1 MELKTNY
8 EIGDFELV
16 YLVSENSD
24 EAKDFLYEK
33 YSPMIHK
40 EINRVKKLAYTLGI
54 DMADLTQEAMLAF
67 STAINNYN
75 DEEETKFLT
84 FATLCVRRKLQNYLD
99 KYSTNKVKT
108 YNSSVALDV
117 EIGDKGEHLVDY
129 LKDAE
134 GRAPL
139 NKLINEESLVKIN
152 KSIKEKLS
160 ENERLA
166 LGYALIG
173 MEVPDIAEKMGKTQ
187 KGVYNLIYRARQKL
201 KEDE

>member
-8 EIGDFELV
+8 EIGDSELV